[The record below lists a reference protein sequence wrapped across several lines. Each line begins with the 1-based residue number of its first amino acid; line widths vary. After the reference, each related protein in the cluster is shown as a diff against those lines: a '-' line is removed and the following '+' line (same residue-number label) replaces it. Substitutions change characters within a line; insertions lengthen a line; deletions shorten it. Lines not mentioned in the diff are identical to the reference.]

1 MEKKTVAALFAVMA
15 VAGVGATGTDD
26 TKGKI
31 YKSHLLYL
39 TRNLATDPIIGIDL
53 GTTYSVAAVCDKGQ
67 IQIIPNDQGNRIT
80 PSFVSF
86 NNGERLVG
94 DAAKNQMSSNPE
106 NTIFSAKRILGRRFD
121 DPAITE
127 TQKFFPFKLVNRN
140 NKPMIE
146 VSVNGNSSEPA
157 AEFAPEQISAM
168 VLQKMKQIAEDY
180 LGQPVKRAVVTVPA
194 YFNDEQRQ
202 ATKDAGTIAGIEVIR
217 IINEPTAAALAYGLD
232 KSGVEKN
239 VLVFDLGGGTFDVSL
254 LTIDSGVFEVL
265 ATNGDTHLGGEDFD
279 ERIMQHFVKVFNR
292 KTGLDMSTDP
302 TALAKLRRECE
313 KAKRALSLEHSAK
326 IQIENLFGGLDFEE
340 ILTRAK
346 FEQLNLD
353 LFQKT
358 LDPVR
363 KVLADA
369 GLTKAEIDEVVLVG
383 GSTRIPKVR
392 ELIREFTGKEPV
404 LGVNPDESVAYG
416 AALQAAVLG
425 GTCLE
430 QTPVVID
437 TVPLSMGIETVGG
450 VMTNIIAR
458 NSAIPTRKS
467 QIFSTAADNQPTV
480 TISVFEGER
489 SLVKDNNLLGRFDL
503 SGIDPAPRG
512 QPQLEVTFE
521 IDVNGILQVKAEDK
535 SNGNMK
541 EIKITAGSQ
550 RLTPEEIQAM
560 IDEANRMA
568 AEDGE
573 VRGRIE
579 AKNRLEANV
588 YNQKNEMNNS
598 PPAHLLPEQIESIN
612 TFLEETISW
621 LDLHG
626 DSATKIEIDE
636 KTDSL
641 SQFLSSFS
649 VRDEPSHT
657 EL

>member
-1 MEKKTVAALFAVMA
+1 V
-15 VAGVGATGTDD
+15 
-26 TKGKI
+26 
-31 YKSHLLYL
+31 
-39 TRNLATDPIIGIDL
+39 IGIDL

-80 PSFVSF
+80 PSFVAF

-127 TQKFFPFKLVNRN
+127 TQKFFPFKLVNKN
-140 NKPMIE
+140 NKPMIQ
-146 VSVNGNSSEPA
+146 VSVNGNNSEPA
-157 AEFAPEQISAM
+157 TEFAPEQISAM
-168 VLQKMKQIAEDY
+168 VLQKMKQIAEEY
-180 LGQPVKRAVVTVPA
+180 LGQTVKRAVVTVPA
-194 YFNDEQRQ
+194 YFNEEQRQ

-254 LTIDSGVFEVL
+254 LTIDQGVFEVL

-279 ERIMQHFVKVFNR
+279 ERIMQHFVKVFQK
-292 KTGLDMSTDP
+292 KTSLDMSTDP
-302 TALAKLRRECE
+302 TALAKLRRESE

-326 IQIENLFGGLDFEE
+326 LQIENLFGGLDFEE
-340 ILTRAK
+340 TLTRAK

-392 ELIREFTGKEPV
+392 QLIREFTAKEPV

-425 GTCLE
+425 GMCLE

-450 VMTNIIAR
+450 VMTNIITR

-480 TISVFEGER
+480 TVSVFEGER

-535 SNGNMK
+535 SNRNMK

-560 IDEANRMA
+560 IDEADRMA
-568 AEDGE
+568 AEDAD
-573 VRGRIE
+573 VRERIE

-588 YNQKNEMNNS
+588 YNQKNIMNNS
-598 PPAHLLPEQIESIN
+598 TPAHLLPEQIESIN

-621 LDLHG
+621 LDLHS
-626 DSATKIEIDE
+626 DSASKVEIDE
-636 KTDSL
+636 KSDSL
-641 SQFLSSFS
+641 SRFLSSFTAA
-649 VRDEPSHT
+649 DEPSPDYNT

>member
-1 MEKKTVAALFAVMA
+1 MEKKTVAALLAVMA
-15 VAGVGATGTDD
+15 IAGAGATVTDD
-26 TKGKI
+26 TK
-31 YKSHLLYL
+31 
-39 TRNLATDPIIGIDL
+39 ATDPVIGIDL

-80 PSFVSF
+80 PSFVAF

-94 DAAKNQMSSNPE
+94 DAAKNQMSSNPQ

-121 DPAITE
+121 DPTITE
-127 TQKFFPFKLVNRN
+127 TEKFFPFKLVNKN
-140 NKPMIE
+140 NKPMIQ
-146 VSVNGNSSEPA
+146 VSVNGNTSEPPT
-157 AEFAPEQISAM
+157 EFAPEQISAM

-180 LGQPVKRAVVTVPA
+180 LGQTVKRAVVTVPA

-254 LTIDSGVFEVL
+254 LTIDQGVFEVL

-279 ERIMQHFVKVFNR
+279 ERVMQHFVKVFQK

-302 TALAKLRRECE
+302 TALAKLRRESE
-313 KAKRALSLEHSAK
+313 KAKRALSLEHTAK

-340 ILTRAK
+340 TLTRAK

-369 GLTKAEIDEVVLVG
+369 GLTKAEVDEVVLVG

-392 ELIREFTGKEPV
+392 QLIREFTGKEPV

-560 IDEANRMA
+560 IDEADRMA
-568 AEDGE
+568 AEDAE

-579 AKNRLEANV
+579 AKNRLEATV

-598 PPAHLLPEQIESIN
+598 PPEHLLPEQIESIN
-612 TFLEETISW
+612 NFLEETISW

-626 DSATKIEIDE
+626 DSASKIEIEE
-636 KTDSL
+636 KSESL
-641 SQFLSSFS
+641 SQFLSSFTAANETPP
-649 VRDEPSHT
+649 DHKT

>member
-1 MEKKTVAALFAVMA
+1 MEKKTVAALLAVMA
-15 VAGVGATGTDD
+15 IAGAGATVTDD
-26 TKGKI
+26 TK
-31 YKSHLLYL
+31 
-39 TRNLATDPIIGIDL
+39 ATDPVIGIDL

-80 PSFVSF
+80 PSFVAF

-94 DAAKNQMSSNPE
+94 DAAKNQMSSNPQ

-121 DPAITE
+121 DPTITE
-127 TQKFFPFKLVNRN
+127 TEKFFPFKLVNKN
-140 NKPMIE
+140 NKPMIQ
-146 VSVNGNSSEPA
+146 VSVNGNNSEPPT
-157 AEFAPEQISAM
+157 EFAPEQISAM

-180 LGQPVKRAVVTVPA
+180 LGQTVKRAVVTVPA

-254 LTIDSGVFEVL
+254 LTIDQGVFEVL

-279 ERIMQHFVKVFNR
+279 ERVMQHFVKVFQK

-302 TALAKLRRECE
+302 TALAKLRRESE
-313 KAKRALSLEHSAK
+313 KAKRALSLEHTAK

-340 ILTRAK
+340 TLTRAK

-369 GLTKAEIDEVVLVG
+369 GLTKAEVDEVVLVG

-392 ELIREFTGKEPV
+392 QLIREFTGKEPV

-560 IDEANRMA
+560 IDEADRMA
-568 AEDGE
+568 AEDAE

-579 AKNRLEANV
+579 AKNRLEATV

-598 PPAHLLPEQIESIN
+598 PPEHLLPEQIESIN
-612 TFLEETISW
+612 NFLEDTISW

-626 DSATKIEIDE
+626 DSASKIEIEE
-636 KTDSL
+636 KSESL
-641 SQFLSSFS
+641 SQFLSSFTATN
-649 VRDEPSHT
+649 EPSDHKT

>member
-1 MEKKTVAALFAVMA
+1 MEKKTVAALLAVIA
-15 VAGVGATGTDD
+15 VAGVGATVTDGT
-26 TKGKI
+26 K
-31 YKSHLLYL
+31 
-39 TRNLATDPIIGIDL
+39 ATDPVIGIDL

-80 PSFVSF
+80 PSFVAF

-106 NTIFSAKRILGRRFD
+106 NTIFSAKRILG
-121 DPAITE
+121 
-127 TQKFFPFKLVNRN
+127 L
-140 NKPMIE
+140 
-146 VSVNGNSSEPA
+146 SLNGNNSEPA
-157 AEFAPEQISAM
+157 TEFAPEQISAM
-168 VLQKMKQIAEDY
+168 VLQKMKQIAEEY
-180 LGQPVKRAVVTVPA
+180 LGQTVKRAVVTVPA

-254 LTIDSGVFEVL
+254 LTIDQGVFEVL

-279 ERIMQHFVKVFNR
+279 ERIMQHFVKVFQK
-292 KTGLDMSTDP
+292 KTSLDMSTDP
-302 TALAKLRRECE
+302 TALAKLRRESE

-326 IQIENLFGGLDFEE
+326 LQIENLFGGLDFEE
-340 ILTRAK
+340 TLTRAK

-392 ELIREFTGKEPV
+392 QLIREFTAKEPV

-425 GTCLE
+425 GMCLE

-450 VMTNIIAR
+450 VMTNIITR

-480 TISVFEGER
+480 TVSVFEGER

-535 SNGNMK
+535 SNRNMK

-560 IDEANRMA
+560 IDEADRMA
-568 AEDGE
+568 AEDAD
-573 VRGRIE
+573 VRERIE

-588 YNQKNEMNNS
+588 YNQKNIMNNS
-598 PPAHLLPEQIESIN
+598 TPAHLLPEQIESIN

-621 LDLHG
+621 LDLHS
-626 DSATKIEIDE
+626 DSASKVEIDE
-636 KTDSL
+636 KSDSL
-641 SQFLSSFS
+641 SRFLSSFTAA
-649 VRDEPSHT
+649 DEPSPDYNT

>member
-1 MEKKTVAALFAVMA
+1 MDNKAVAAAVCLAVMA
-15 VAGVGATGTDD
+15 VAGVGATIAASDGP
-26 TKGKI
+26 GWE
-31 YKSHLLYL
+31 
-39 TRNLATDPIIGIDL
+39 PVIGIDL

-67 IQIIPNDQGNRIT
+67 ILIIPNDQGNRIT
-80 PSFVSF
+80 PSFVAF

-94 DAAKNQMSSNPE
+94 DAAKNQMSSNPQ
-106 NTIFSAKRILGRRFD
+106 NTIFSAKRFLGRRYD
-121 DPAITE
+121 DPTIAE
-127 TQKFFPFKLVNRN
+127 TQGLFPFKIFNKN
-140 NKPMIE
+140 NKPTIQ
-146 VSVNGNSSEPA
+146 VSVNESEPL

-180 LGQPVKRAVVTVPA
+180 LGQPVKKAVVTVPA

-254 LTIDSGVFEVL
+254 LTIDQGVFEVL

-279 ERIMQHFVKVFNR
+279 ERIMQHFVKVFKT
-292 KTGLDMSTDP
+292 KTGLDMSADP
-302 TALAKLRRECE
+302 TALAKLRRESE

-326 IQIENLFGGLDFEE
+326 IHIENLFGGLDFEE
-340 ILTRAK
+340 TLTRAK
-346 FEQLNLD
+346 FEQLNMD

-369 GLTKAEIDEVVLVG
+369 ALTKAEIDEVVLVG

-392 ELIREFTGKEPV
+392 QLIKEFTGKEPV

-425 GTCLE
+425 GGCLE

-450 VMTNIIAR
+450 VMTNIIER

-521 IDVNGILQVKAEDK
+521 IDVNGILQVRAEDK
-535 SNGNMK
+535 ANGNKK
-541 EIKITAGSQ
+541 EIKISAGSQ

-560 IDEANRMA
+560 IDEADRMA
-568 AEDGE
+568 TQDAE
-573 VRGRIE
+573 VRDRIN

-588 YNQKNEMNNS
+588 YSEKNKMTTS
-598 PPAHLLPEQIESIN
+598 PPAHLAPEQIESIN
-612 TFLEETISW
+612 NYLEETINW
-621 LDLHG
+621 LDLNA
-626 DSATKIEIDE
+626 DSATKLEIDE
-636 KTDSL
+636 KSDAL
-641 SQFLSSFS
+641 MQFLSSFAQAEQEPA
-649 VRDEPSHT
+649 RDYST